1 MKVTTAS
8 GAPTRGVQ
16 IFETD
21 NVEGCIAPR
30 PVGTTDGNGEVSMDL
45 SPEMVGSMYLGREG
59 VDGTRPLTGQ
69 ELNDLVENGRVNVK
83 LPPGSRL
90 EGP

>member
-1 MKVTTAS
+1 MI
-8 GAPTRGVQ
+8 GYM
-16 IFETD
+16 F
-21 NVEGCIAPR
+21 
-30 PVGTTDGNGEVSMDL
+30 
-45 SPEMVGSMYLGREG
+45 LGREG

-69 ELNDLVENGRVNVK
+69 ELNDLVENGQVEIK